1 MKTRLLLFMLMFCLA
16 TTSVVGQGIIKREKC
31 KTCGKVIT
39 LCPYKGKH
47 PAPKPKQETKPKA
60 KPRPQPVPK
69 PEVVLNDK
77 TFSVGGVEF
86 VMKPV
91 EGGTF
96 TMGATSEQQNPDF
109 DEKPTYQVTLSSY
122 YIGETEVTQA
132 LWAAVMGNNPSHFK
146 GDNNP
151 VEQVSWDDCLDF
163 ITKLNSLTGK
173 KFRLPTEAEWEYA
186 ARGGNKSMGYQYSGS
201 NNLDDV
207 AWYTNNSYS
216 ETHIVK
222 TKQPNELGIYDMS
235 GNVWEWCQDWYGDY
249 SSSSQTNP
257 QGPSTGSGRVHRG
270 GSWDIFAWGCRSALR
285 SGTEPDARN
294 MYLGLR
300 LVLSET
306 VGFAQNYDLNGDGS
320 VNSSDVVVLYNY
332 IASGG
337 NSGGGGDVSS
347 QTFTVNGVSF
357 NMISVEGG
365 TFQMGATAE
374 QENPDSNESPVHSV
388 TLSSFAIGETEV
400 TQALWKAVT
409 GYSPTNGGSFW
420 SSEYGIGDDYPAYYV
435 SWNDCQQFITKLNS
449 LTGKK
454 FRLPTEAEW
463 EYAARGG
470 NKSKGYQYSGSNNID
485 YVAWCWGD
493 SGHPVKTKQPNELG
507 IYDMSGNVWEWCQD
521 WYGYYST
528 GSQTN
533 PQGPSTGFFRVIR
546 GGAWGDSAWGCRSAF
561 RYYGA
566 PGSCDLNIGLR
577 LVLSE

>member
-1 MKTRLLLFMLMFCLA
+1 MRKFLF
-16 TTSVVGQGIIKREKC
+16 S
-31 KTCGKVIT
+31 
-39 LCPYKGKH
+39 
-47 PAPKPKQETKPKA
+47 
-60 KPRPQPVPK
+60 
-69 PEVVLNDK
+69 
-77 TFSVGGVEF
+77 F
-86 VMKPV
+86 V
-91 EGGTF
+91 
-96 TMGATSEQQNPDF
+96 
-109 DEKPTYQVTLSSY
+109 
-122 YIGETEVTQA
+122 
-132 LWAAVMGNNPSHFK
+132 AAV
-146 GDNNP
+146 
-151 VEQVSWDDCLDF
+151 
-163 ITKLNSLTGK
+163 
-173 KFRLPTEAEWEYA
+173 
-186 ARGGNKSMGYQYSGS
+186 
-201 NNLDDV
+201 
-207 AWYTNNSYS
+207 
-216 ETHIVK
+216 
-222 TKQPNELGIYDMS
+222 
-235 GNVWEWCQDWYGDY
+235 
-249 SSSSQTNP
+249 
-257 QGPSTGSGRVHRG
+257 
-270 GSWDIFAWGCRSALR
+270 SA
-285 SGTEPDARN
+285 
-294 MYLGLR
+294 
-300 LVLSET
+300 T
-306 VGFAQNYDLNGDGS
+306 VGLAQNYDLNGDGS

-546 GGAWGDSAWGCRSAF
+546 GGGWGDSAWGCRSAF

-566 PGSCDLNIGLR
+566 PGTCDLNIGLR